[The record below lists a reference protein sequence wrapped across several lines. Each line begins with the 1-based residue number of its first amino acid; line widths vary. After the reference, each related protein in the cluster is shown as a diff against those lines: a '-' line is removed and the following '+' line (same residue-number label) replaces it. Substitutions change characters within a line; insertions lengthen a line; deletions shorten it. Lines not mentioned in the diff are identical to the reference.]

1 MSIAVKFN
9 KQKAQYYL
17 ECLKNGRAIAP
28 GDGNWTGNEMLAVA
42 GACFFGAMSQ
52 GTQSFWLKELPD
64 TMHAEHREAAEEK
77 FDHDLHAAVA
87 FYGQLTKLVEYES
100 FDEQFAPEVMALVSQ
115 QGDTELSVFPVKGVK
130 GQPDKI

>member
-28 GDGNWTGNEMLAVA
+28 SDGGWTGNEMLAVA
-42 GACFFGAMSQ
+42 GACFYGAWSQ
-52 GTQSFWLKELPD
+52 GAQSFWLRELPD
-64 TMHAEHREAAEEK
+64 EMHAEHREAAEEK

-87 FYGQLTKLVEYES
+87 LYCHLTMLVKDES

-115 QGDTELSVFPVKGVK
+115 QGDTKKSVLPLKGVK